1 MSPAPGGVLTD
12 PDVTGDRSVRNVGG
26 GSKHNP
32 GAENVAVRTAGGVR
46 ALGQDTT
53 FFIGEDHDISTGWSH
68 IHF

>member
-1 MSPAPGGVLTD
+1 MSPAPSGVLTD
-12 PDVTGDRSVRNVGG
+12 PDVTGDLSVRDAVG

-32 GAENVAVRTAGGVR
+32 GPDHVTVRTTGGVR
-46 ALGQDTT
+46 TPGQDTT